1 MRQRA
6 LTLASDSARQARAS
20 ASLGRDRTLRF
31 GALGRHVLRVALAAL
46 LAAALQSCVN
56 TPTLPLPPPVASVG
70 APNLQGLVRVEG
82 QANEEAYVTV
92 LNQTTDSGQIGRAD
106 LEGHFAIDIAASAGD
121 QLLIWQELDGVSGER
136 TEQTVPAPLP

>member
-6 LTLASDSARQARAS
+6 LTFAIRYAL
-20 ASLGRDRTLRF
+20 LGPL
-31 GALGRHVLRVALAAL
+31 LVL
-46 LAAALQSCVN
+46 LAAPLQSCVN

-92 LNQTTDSGQIGRAD
+92 LNENTDSGKIGRAD
-106 LEGHFAIDIAASAGD
+106 VEGHFVIDIEASVGD
-121 QLLIWQELDGVSGER
+121 SIVVWQELDGVSGER
-136 TEQTVPAPLP
+136 TEQIVPAPLP